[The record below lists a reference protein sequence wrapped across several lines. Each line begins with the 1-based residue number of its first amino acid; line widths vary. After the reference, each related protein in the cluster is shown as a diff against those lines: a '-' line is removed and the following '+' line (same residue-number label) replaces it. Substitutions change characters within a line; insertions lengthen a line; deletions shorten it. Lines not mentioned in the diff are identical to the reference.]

1 MDFQA
6 EKDEL
11 DKVEMMNIPVTT
23 KQGFPGLPGSEPEIL
38 DQKPG
43 KPGKLDQKP
52 GKLDQNPGKLDQ
64 NPGKPDQKPGKLDQ
78 KPWKPHQKP
87 ETPVKMKLEPKQS
100 LTKST
105 DHKVS

>member
-11 DKVEMMNIPVTT
+11 DKVEMMNIPVTKKT
-23 KQGFPGLPGSEPEIL
+23 GFPGPPGSEPGIL
-38 DQKPG
+38 DKKPG
-43 KPGKLDQKP
+43 KPDQNPGKLDQKP
-52 GKLDQNPGKLDQ
+52 GRSDQKPGIL
-64 NPGKPDQKPGKLDQ
+64 DQKPGKLD
-78 KPWKPHQKP
+78 QKP

-100 LTKST
+100 LIKST